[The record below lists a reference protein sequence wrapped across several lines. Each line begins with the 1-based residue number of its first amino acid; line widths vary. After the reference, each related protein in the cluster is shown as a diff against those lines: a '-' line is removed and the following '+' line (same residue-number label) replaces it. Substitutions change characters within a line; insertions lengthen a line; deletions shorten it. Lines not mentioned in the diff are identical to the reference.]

1 MFLDTYYIDED
12 TLLNSIDIDTGV
24 IEKKYIKDN
33 YVYIQVNDKVT
44 FNNQNGLGIYTI
56 KMNLLDICEN
66 LNIPDIEVTDIKDT
80 QLWLNAFDS
89 NNIDLTLDE
98 ATVLFNDSFIE
109 LKLNKKSIIDITNL
123 FDTLTELNNLKYADN
138 YTNIFT
144 KNEDTISLELN
155 YINKINIFINLGI
168 DSTGEY
174 YYICESELNE
184 DSDELYNSDEY
195 DITNFSELL
204 DKLIYELSI
213 QKRIIDKY
221 EDEIIL
227 NYIDTVINILNRHK

>member
-12 TLLNSIDIDTGV
+12 TLLNSIDIDTGL

-66 LNIPDIEVTDIKDT
+66 LNIPDIEVTDIKDI

-138 YTNIFT
+138 YTSIFT

-168 DSTGEY
+168 DSAGDY
-174 YYICESELNE
+174 YYICESELSE